1 MNGETKWRMNRL
13 STQKR
18 FKIHK
23 LSAKQQQAII
33 SLSSQTIETNPIEHG
48 VGTQNT
54 THIETRR
61 LKH

>member
-1 MNGETKWRMNRL
+1 MAYELSVNTKA
-13 STQKR
+13 
-18 FKIHK
+18 IHK

-48 VGTQNT
+48 VGTQTT